1 VSRCVPTH
9 DHGLVSAAKTRDLR
23 SALPR
28 VNYLLADIGSHG
40 WPRSGAMLTE
50 RLRKLSSNLIDAH
63 ALDVPTLERVDKRA
77 VFEQG
82 NRRRRWRHLGHAL
95 ARAFG
100 RLPVNSRKNRGQVIR
115 DDRTL

>member
-1 VSRCVPTH
+1 
-9 DHGLVSAAKTRDLR
+9 
-23 SALPR
+23 
-28 VNYLLADIGSHG
+28 
-40 WPRSGAMLTE
+40 MLTE

-82 NRRRRWRHLGHAL
+82 NRRRTTAALIGHAL

-100 RLPVNSRKNRGQVIR
+100 RLPVNSCKNRGQVIR
-115 DDRTL
+115 DDRTLERLDNPRSGASGGTAHR

>member
-1 VSRCVPTH
+1 
-9 DHGLVSAAKTRDLR
+9 
-23 SALPR
+23 
-28 VNYLLADIGSHG
+28 
-40 WPRSGAMLTE
+40 MLTE